1 MVEGDYDLI
10 GVFDL
15 VVTSTATLLS
25 LRFEI
30 PFKVALRVMSAA
42 VAGVELSA
50 LLRLPILKRIF
61 YDTFLNLLLIIEES
75 GLRFAHKL
83 RIQ

>member
-15 VVTSTATLLS
+15 VVMTATLLS

-42 VAGVELSA
+42 VAGVELFA
-50 LLRLPILKRIF
+50 LLRLPILKRIC
-61 YDTFLNLLLIIEES
+61 YDTFLNLLDRASPPLYA
-75 GLRFAHKL
+75 RFGG
-83 RIQ
+83 Q